1 MCKKEN
7 SQLDEHFRVRSN
19 LKSIQSL
26 LTFVSMYFA
35 FHMKVYVYVF
45 VLIADICIYKFYGRS
60 RSQT

>member
-35 FHMKVYVYVF
+35 FHKYVYVF

>member
-35 FHMKVYVYVF
+35 FHKYVYVF
-45 VLIADICIYKFYGRS
+45 VLIADIYTSFMAVPVLKLS
-60 RSQT
+60 

>member
-7 SQLDEHFRVRSN
+7 SQLDEHFGVRSN

-35 FHMKVYVYVF
+35 FHMYVYVYVF
-45 VLIADICIYKFYGRS
+45 VLIADIYTSFMAVPVLKLS
-60 RSQT
+60 